1 MEIIGKCAY
10 VGWRG
15 SHVGGNLNNG
25 SNAGLAYSNFN
36 NAASNRN
43 ANIGSHLC
51 LCNKIEPAYLPWL
64 LPKNKS
70 N

>member
-1 MEIIGKCAY
+1 MCICVRWY
-10 VGWRG
+10 G
-15 SHVGGNLNNG
+15 SLVGGSLNNG

-51 LCNKIEPAYLPWL
+51 L
-64 LPKNKS
+64 
-70 N
+70 